1 MMDFKFNT
9 TVKMIAAILFST
21 HAFSQDVGKVVVET
35 AGEKGSKTS
44 ANEEVIVNSDGRGAG
59 TYKIEQ
65 NYAISFNNGTKIQV
79 PALTQI
85 LYSEEADRIITY
97 GDNICMHT
105 MHKVELNIYTK
116 NGVLVKQVSSAIVY
130 PFKIKVSNGGD
141 IYLFGY
147 KENKSGGDN
156 VCVLIKYNK
165 NGEFVWENKMD
176 QGTPIDLVVSDD
188 NQFIAVADYFN
199 SDCKVSF
206 FKNSGTLIGRKD
218 FLERPH
224 LEFVNK
230 NIVIANSNQVALHK
244 LDDKLEVIGSAKY
257 DGKLVENF
265 PILYNPKNNLIVLLS
280 GSSNSVLLQ
289 AYAATNCTLKY
300 KKQLKEQ
307 TVENKPVRAL
317 FNYEDK
323 IRLKTSNSELDILFT
338 ND

>member
-1 MMDFKFNT
+1 MINRKT
-9 TVKMIAAILFST
+9 TIKIVGAIALSLN
-21 HAFSQDVGKVVVET
+21 AFSQDVGKVVVEVANT
-35 AGEKGSKTS
+35 KSNPTGSQ
-44 ANEEVIVNSDGRGAG
+44 EEVIINSDGKAAG

-65 NYAISFNNGTKIQV
+65 NYAISFSNGTKIQV

-130 PFKIKVSNGGD
+130 PFKIKISNGGD

-156 VCVLIKYNK
+156 LCVLIKYNK
-165 NGEFVWENKMD
+165 NGEFGWENKMD
-176 QGTPIDLVVSDD
+176 PGTPIDLVVSDD
-188 NQFIAVADYFN
+188 NQFVAVANYFN

-206 FKNSGTLIGRKD
+206 LKNSGSLIGRKD
-218 FLERPH
+218 FLDRPH
-224 LEFVNK
+224 LEFFNK
-230 NIVIANSNQVALHK
+230 NIVIANSNQVAIHK
-244 LDDKLEVIGSAKY
+244 LDSKLELIGSAKY

-289 AYAATNCTLKY
+289 AYDATNCALKY
-300 KKQLKEQ
+300 KKQIKEH
-307 TVENKPVRAL
+307 TVANKPVRAL
-317 FNYEDK
+317 FNNEDK
-323 IRLKTSNSELDILFT
+323 IRLRTATSELDILFT